1 MSWAID
7 NGIALDHHADVP
19 LGVQIDWGIRTAVAS
34 GRLRAGERLPAL
46 RDLAAELGV
55 NHNTLRAAVGKLERD
70 GVLESRHG
78 SGTFVGEG
86 APRDERHAPVVDEVV
101 RLAADAGLSPRA
113 LATALYLAEEP
124 ARRDPAAGERRALR
138 DEIAV
143 LDRLVVQLEERLTT
157 QHVPPEPRRAR
168 GGRLLGVEEL
178 REERDALLR
187 RLAAVQSVLDGPA
200 EDDDGEAATAQA
212 KRPARAPRR
221 APRPGISPA

>member
-1 MSWAID
+1 MPWAAD
-7 NGIALDHHADVP
+7 NGITLDHRADVP

-34 GRLRAGERLPAL
+34 GRLRSGERLPAL

-78 SGTFVGEG
+78 SGTFVADG

-101 RLAADAGLSPRA
+101 RLAADAGLSPRT

-124 ARRDPAAGERRALR
+124 GRRDPQADERRALR

-143 LDRLVVQLEERLTT
+143 LDRLVVQLEEKLTT
-157 QHVPPEPRRAR
+157 QHVPPESRRER

-178 REERDALLR
+178 REERDVLLR
-187 RLAAVQSVLDGPA
+187 RLAAVQRVLDGPA
-200 EDDDGEAATAQA
+200 DDDDDATTEAAR
-212 KRPARAPRR
+212 KPARAPRR